1 MNKKRGSFSGRI
13 GFVLAAAG
21 SAVGLGNLWR
31 FPYLAARYGGGT
43 FLVIYLILVVT
54 FGYSLMTA
62 EITLGRRTRLSAVG
76 AYGKVDRRFQFVGL
90 LTCLVPIIIVP
101 YYCVLGGWILKYLG
115 VFVTSGA
122 QTAAADTYFST
133 FIASPIQPYI
143 LTVVYLTITAVIV
156 SFGVKRGV
164 EAASRFMMPLLVV
177 LSIAIS
183 IYSMTR
189 PGAWEGVKYYLTPHF
204 SDVSLNT
211 LLGALGQMFF
221 SMSLAMG
228 IMITYG
234 SYMMDDT
241 DIEKSVS
248 QIECFDTGIAFL
260 AGLMIIPSVFAFS
273 GGDEAALNAGPGLM
287 FVTMPKVFA
296 SMNFGTV
303 IGIAFF
309 VLVFFAALTSSISLY
324 ETVVSIFCDKFH
336 ITRIQ
341 SCIVTY
347 VICLVLGVFSAL
359 GYGTLSGIAPLGLNF
374 LDFFDFVSNSILMP
388 VVALL
393 TCLWLGWFAGLDVVA
408 DEVKKT
414 STFRREKMFR
424 VMIRWIAPIF
434 LIAIL
439 ISSVLSTLGI
449 ISL

>member
-1 MNKKRGSFSGRI
+1 MSKKRSSFSSRI

-31 FPYLAARYGGGT
+31 FPYLAAKYGGGT
-43 FLVIYLILVVT
+43 FLVIYLILVLT

-62 EITLGRRTRLSAVG
+62 EITLGRKTRLSAVG
-76 AYGKVDRRFQFVGL
+76 AYGKIDKRFNFIGL
-90 LTCLVPIIIVP
+90 LSCLVPIIIIP
-101 YYCVLGGWILKYLG
+101 YYCVIGGWILKYLG
-115 VFVTSGA
+115 VFVTDGA
-122 QTAAADTYFST
+122 KTTAADSYFT
-133 FIASPIQPYI
+133 DFITSPLQPYVLMVI
-143 LTVVYLTITAVIV
+143 FLTITAVIV

-164 EAASRFMMPLLVV
+164 ENASRIMMPLLIA

-248 QIECFDTGIAFL
+248 QIEIFDTGIAFL
-260 AGLMIIPSVFAFS
+260 AGLMIVPSVFAFS
-273 GGDEAALNAGPGLM
+273 GGDEEALNAGSGLM

-296 SMNFGTV
+296 SMGFGTV

-324 ETVVSIFCDKFH
+324 ETVV
-336 ITRIQ
+336 
-341 SCIVTY
+341 
-347 VICLVLGVFSAL
+347 
-359 GYGTLSGIAPLGLNF
+359 
-374 LDFFDFVSNSILMP
+374 
-388 VVALL
+388 
-393 TCLWLGWFAGLDVVA
+393 
-408 DEVKKT
+408 
-414 STFRREKMFR
+414 
-424 VMIRWIAPIF
+424 
-434 LIAIL
+434 
-439 ISSVLSTLGI
+439 
-449 ISL
+449 